1 MERIFL
7 SYTYNPHPD
16 FTQSTDRLQRAARV
30 VAEALG
36 LRVVDGVDLGG
47 RAIDVEIERRIDE
60 EADALVAIVTP
71 QADPAGNPVAPPY
84 VTDEYQFARS
94 RKKNAIRLIHER
106 LSVSGMGQHDE
117 YIPLRDGDELN
128 AVLKLLRTLALWK
141 RQAGRPM
148 LVEIEPADLGDRY
161 RVDALGHVC
170 EYRVLADYAYS
181 GWERATIWPEPG
193 ATFAHLPRIP
203 PESKVKLRLAVDG
216 ERWESQFCNPTGR
229 IRLTRVPG

>member
-16 FTQSTDRLQRAARV
+16 FAQSTDRLQRAARV

-47 RAIDVEIERRIDE
+47 RAIDAEIVRRIDE

-71 QADPAGNPVAPPY
+71 QADTVGNPVAPLY
-84 VTDEYQFARS
+84 VSDEYQLARS
-94 RKKNAIRLIHER
+94 RGKSAIRVIHER
-106 LSVSGMGQHDE
+106 LSLGGLGQQDE
-117 YIPLRDGDELN
+117 YIPLCDGDELS
-128 AVLKLLRTLALWK
+128 AVLKLIRTLALWK
-141 RQAGRPM
+141 RQAGRSM
-148 LVEIEPADLGDRY
+148 LVEIEPAEVGDLY

-170 EYRVLADYAYS
+170 EYQVLSDFAYS
-181 GWERATIWPEPG
+181 GWEPATIWTEPG
-193 ATFAHLPRIP
+193 ATFAHLPRVP

-216 ERWESQFCNPTGR
+216 EHWESQFCNPTGR
-229 IRLTRVPG
+229 IQLKRVPG